1 MGEREVIIIEAED
14 KRGIW
19 ADKWL
24 GGRWGV
30 TIYFSLL
37 CSLFVKHPTVQYRDG
52 NSRVFRMDC

>member
-37 CSLFVKHPTVQYRDG
+37 CRLFVKHPTVQ
-52 NSRVFRMDC
+52 